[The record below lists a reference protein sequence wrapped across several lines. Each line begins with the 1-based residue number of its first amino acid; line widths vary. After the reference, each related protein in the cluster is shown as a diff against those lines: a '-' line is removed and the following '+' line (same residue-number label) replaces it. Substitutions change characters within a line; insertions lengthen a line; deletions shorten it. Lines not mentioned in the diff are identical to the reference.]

1 MTELFYL
8 REIFH
13 YFLHF
18 IFPVVIARVFF
29 KSNWRKA
36 YFIMLATMAVDIDH
50 VFADPIFDP
59 NRVSIGFHPLHTYPA
74 IAVYFLGSVFLKGN
88 YKIAAVG
95 LLFHM
100 FTDFQDYYFWRLNFN
115 F

>member
-1 MTELFYL
+1 MSEIFYV

-18 IFPVVIARVFF
+18 IFPFFIAKMFF
-29 KSNWRKA
+29 KDHWRKA
-36 YFIMLATMAVDIDH
+36 YLVMIATMAVDIDH

-59 NRVSIGFHPLHTYPA
+59 NRASIGFHPLHTYPA
-74 IAVYFLGSVFLKGN
+74 IAVYFLGTVFFKGC
-88 YKIAAVG
+88 YKIASVG

-100 FTDFQDYYFWRLNFN
+100 FTDFQDYYFWQ
-115 F
+115 